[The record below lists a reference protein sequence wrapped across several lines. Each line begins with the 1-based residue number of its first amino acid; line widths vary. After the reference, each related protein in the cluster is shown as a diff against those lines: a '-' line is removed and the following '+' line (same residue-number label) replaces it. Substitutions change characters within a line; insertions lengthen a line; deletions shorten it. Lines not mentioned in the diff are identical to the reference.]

1 MTLNFTVYEDVI
13 DASVMK
19 KILALARK
27 CEIGEDFDT
36 KCDLIYTWQD
46 GKKIVACIAFKKT
59 KFADDRIVPRVE
71 HIIFHPEFDS
81 KKKARSSFL
90 FLLKAFNDV
99 KERGYQQVW
108 AFIKPSKEY
117 MKKLA
122 VKFGFVK
129 YQEDTDGEYFVLQLT
144 GGK

>member
-1 MTLNFTVYEDVI
+1 MLNFTVYEDLI
-13 DASVMK
+13 DSSVMK

-27 CEIGEDFDT
+27 CDIGEDFDT

-46 GKKIVACIAFKKT
+46 GKKIVACVAFKKT

-71 HIIFHPEFDS
+71 HIIFHPDFAS

-99 KERGYQQVW
+99 KERGFAQVW
-108 AFIKPSKEY
+108 AYIGPTKLY
-117 MKKLA
+117 MKKMALR
-122 VKFGFVK
+122 FGFNK
-129 YQEDTDGEYFVLQLT
+129 YSEDTDGEYFALQLIT
-144 GGK
+144 K